1 MTDFHDVCFPTD
13 VARGARGGPERQT
26 QVVTLASGREVR
38 NSRWAHSRRRYD
50 AGLGVRSLD
59 ALALVVS
66 FFEERRGR
74 LYGFRWR
81 DQLDWTSTM
90 PSQVPAATDQLI
102 GTGDGV
108 RVEFQ
113 LSKHYGA
120 GATAYL
126 RTIAKP
132 QAGSVLVAVDGERP
146 LFDQAGADA
155 VGAFGVLAPDGA
167 GPQAPILERPVIAGR
182 AAPVHRYA
190 VAVGQK
196 HAAADAAHGEIEAVE
211 AALGGVDEWLD
222 ARSGKAQLGIGD
234 AQRQLGFAGI
244 EPVQAGRTPP

>member
-1 MTDFHDVCFPTD
+1 MTDFHDVRFPTD

-81 DQLDWTSTM
+81 DPLDWKSTM

-132 QAGSVLVAVDGERP
+132 QAGSVLVAVDGVQQP
-146 LFDQAGADA
+146 SDA
-155 VGAFGVLAPDGA
+155 FSC
-167 GPQAPILERPVIAGR
+167 
-182 AAPVHRYA
+182 
-190 VAVGQK
+190 
-196 HAAADAAHGEIEAVE
+196 DAATGLVSFAAGHVPPPGAAITAGFVFDVPVRFDTDAIEVDLSAFEAGEIPRIPVVE
-211 AALGGVDEWLD
+211 IL
-222 ARSGKAQLGIGD
+222 
-234 AQRQLGFAGI
+234 
-244 EPVQAGRTPP
+244 P